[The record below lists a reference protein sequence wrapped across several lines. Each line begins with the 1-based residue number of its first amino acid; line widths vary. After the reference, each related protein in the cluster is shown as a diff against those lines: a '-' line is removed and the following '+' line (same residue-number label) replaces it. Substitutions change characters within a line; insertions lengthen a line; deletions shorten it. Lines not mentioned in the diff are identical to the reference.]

1 MNEQL
6 LQFIWRYRYYHSTN
20 LFTTAGEPI
29 IVRIAGTLNHNQGPD
44 FLGAHIQ
51 IHQTNWVGNIELHI
65 NSSDFIKH
73 QHQNDKRYQQIILH
87 VVWEDD
93 IPLIDAYGNQVPTL
107 ALANLVPKMLLSRY
121 RSLMKST
128 QILPC
133 AELAENIKELIWN
146 NWKERLVAER
156 LMGKAMQL
164 KSLLEQL
171 RGNWEQL
178 IWQMIA
184 RYMGGK
190 VNGDLFA
197 AIIQTVPYPVWK
209 KYSHDLISLEALLMG
224 QAGLLTKDFKD
235 YYPKQ
240 LKREYNYLLYKYQL
254 SPPKQSA
261 AFLRMRPASF
271 PTIRLSQLAV
281 LMQRNPSLLDFF
293 KQNQPINILR
303 KLFSLSASEYW
314 NEYYLFEEPSNT
326 SSKKTGLHLQNS
338 LIINVVV
345 MVLYLYG
352 DVQNNNKYKDQAIEL
367 LAALPAEQNR
377 ILKVWSE
384 NGITNQS
391 ALHSQAL
398 LELTQH
404 YCNPRACL
412 NCTIGNVIL
421 KRGVLF
427 TS

>member
-6 LQFIWRYRYYHSTN
+6 LQFIWRYRYYNSTQ

-29 IVRIAGTLNHNQGPD
+29 IVRIPGTLNHNQGPD
-44 FLGAHIQ
+44 FLGAQIQ
-51 IHQTNWVGNIELHI
+51 IHQTSWVGNIELHI
-65 NSSDFIKH
+65 YSSDFIKH
-73 QHQNDKRYQQIILH
+73 QHQKDKRYQQIILH

-107 ALANLVPKMLLSRY
+107 ALANLVPKMLLNRY

-133 AELAENIKELIWN
+133 AELAENINELIWN

-156 LMGKAMQL
+156 LMGRALQL
-164 KSLLEQL
+164 KSVLEQL

-197 AIIQTVPYPVWK
+197 AIFQTVPYSVWK
-209 KYSHDLISLEALLMG
+209 KYSYDLTSLEALLMG

-235 YYPKQ
+235 DYPKQ
-240 LKREYNYLLYKYQL
+240 LKSEYNYLLYKYQL

-271 PTIRLSQLAV
+271 PTIRLSQLAI

-293 KQNQPINILR
+293 KQNQPIKALR

-326 SSKKTGLHLQNS
+326 FSKKTGRHLQNS

-352 DVQNNNKYKDQAIEL
+352 DVQNNNKYKDQAVEL

-377 ILKVWSE
+377 ILKIWFE

-404 YCNPRACL
+404 YCTPRACL